1 VGQSLDLILGTAL
14 ASLQVSDG
22 GLMSGSKPGRTAPH
36 QGNRA
41 AATANG
47 NFVHG
52 QGQERPIDTKP
63 NGQVVESHSVTAW
76 LFYNGPAVSPSSQP
90 RRPCIQPAATLC
102 NHCGVAR
109 RLLPLRQV
117 KCTGRRPVKRSG
129 SLISDFGL
137 YFGDV
142 IGHLTAIKPAVARE
156 MLSRI
161 LWGVQTRQILLL
173 AVSFWASPPLSGA
186 VSQDAAPATPP
197 VEFTVQT
204 GHTADIQGLE
214 YAANGKFFVSGGKDS
229 TIKVWSPEGTL
240 IRTIRTGFWVNYL
253 ALSHDGQLLVA
264 ATRTGNIFLL
274 SLDGRVV
281 HRFPDIPMR
290 EGFVSAVA
298 LSDDNRHAAIGTTR
312 GLALYRLEGTVETRL
327 QPEGD
332 ASEVESLL
340 YTRDGRLVSGHP
352 DGKLGFWTD
361 EGKLLRTIAAHE
373 YSIKTLALSPDGKT
387 LATAGS
393 PSFFAEIP
401 KSVKPVTKS
410 DIPPRSGWLDGLGR
424 LEGGRFNPLDVAR
437 CAPPLLLAEK
447 PAVPNWDHP

>member
-1 VGQSLDLILGTAL
+1 
-14 ASLQVSDG
+14 
-22 GLMSGSKPGRTAPH
+22 
-36 QGNRA
+36 
-41 AATANG
+41 
-47 NFVHG
+47 
-52 QGQERPIDTKP
+52 
-63 NGQVVESHSVTAW
+63 
-76 LFYNGPAVSPSSQP
+76 
-90 RRPCIQPAATLC
+90 
-102 NHCGVAR
+102 
-109 RLLPLRQV
+109 
-117 KCTGRRPVKRSG
+117 VKRSG

-186 VSQDAAPATPP
+186 VSQDAAPPTPP

-253 ALSHDGQLLVA
+253 ALSHDGQLLLA

-312 GLALYRLEGTVETRL
+312 AMRASVAFGGETRSAEL
-327 QPEGD
+327 GPSLRSLTRGPGIAP
-332 ASEVESLL
+332 ASIS
-340 YTRDGRLVSGHP
+340 T
-352 DGKLGFWTD
+352 
-361 EGKLLRTIAAHE
+361 
-373 YSIKTLALSPDGKT
+373 
-387 LATAGS
+387 GS
-393 PSFFAEIP
+393 QSFCGYLEIS
-401 KSVKPVTKS
+401 KSS
-410 DIPPRSGWLDGLGR
+410 
-424 LEGGRFNPLDVAR
+424 
-437 CAPPLLLAEK
+437 
-447 PAVPNWDHP
+447 AVPRLTGKICREKS